1 MQDAS
6 AALFFNPQYAKA
18 YATRA
23 AAHVELERCVRTLH
37 LRRWHLSA
45 ALSRPPSLVALSNNM
60 LTVRWCCAI
69 SFTEAEKDYM
79 KAIELEPWER
89 EHGRQLAQVKQQL
102 TREGEKKDKKETLLS

>member
-1 MQDAS
+1 MA
-6 AALFFNPQYAKA
+6 
-18 YATRA
+18 
-23 AAHVELERCVRTLH
+23 V
-37 LRRWHLSA
+37 LS
-45 ALSRPPSLVALSNNM
+45 SNM
-60 LTVRWCCAI
+60 LTKPWCCCAI